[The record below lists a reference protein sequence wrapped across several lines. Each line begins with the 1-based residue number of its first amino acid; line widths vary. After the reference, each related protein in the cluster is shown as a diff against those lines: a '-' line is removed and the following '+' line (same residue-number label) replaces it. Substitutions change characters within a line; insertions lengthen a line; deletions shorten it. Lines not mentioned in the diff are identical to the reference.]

1 MTSHSNRN
9 IDEVPIVQ
17 TKRIAVLIP
26 CFNEE
31 KTIGDVI
38 DDFKNELPEAKIYI
52 GDNNSSDKTVSIAE
66 SMGVTVIKENRQGK
80 GHMLKTLVENIEAE
94 IFIMV
99 DGDGTYA
106 ARDIHQLILPV
117 IEGKCDMCIGNR
129 LSNYQPGSFSHFHL
143 IGNKLIRYLTYRLHG
158 VEIPDM
164 LTGYRVMSRKLID
177 ELCLISGG
185 FEIETEIN
193 IKSVWLGSRICSVD
207 IHYSARP
214 AGSISKIKTINDG
227 YRILST
233 IFMLLR
239 EYQPMTMGGIFC
251 LISSTIGTV
260 VFCGGLFGHNLFY
273 FILGLSMFLIG
284 TIALATGII
293 LNAINIS
300 HRELEQFHRKL
311 FKS

>member
-1 MTSHSNRN
+1 
-9 IDEVPIVQ
+9 
-17 TKRIAVLIP
+17 
-26 CFNEE
+26 
-31 KTIGDVI
+31 
-38 DDFKNELPEAKIYI
+38 
-52 GDNNSSDKTVSIAE
+52 
-66 SMGVTVIKENRQGK
+66 MGVTVISENRQGK
-80 GHMLKTLVENIEAE
+80 GHMLKTMVENIDAE
-94 IFIMV
+94 IYIMI

-106 ARDIHQLILPV
+106 AKDIHQLILPV

-129 LSNYQPGSFSHFHL
+129 LNNYQPGSFSNFHL

-158 VEIPDM
+158 VKIPDM
-164 LTGYRVMSRKLID
+164 LTGYRVMSRKVVD
-177 ELCLISGG
+177 KMCLISGG

-207 IHYSARP
+207 IHYGTRP

-239 EYQPMTMGGIFC
+239 EHQPMTMGGIIC
-251 LISSTIGTV
+251 LILITIGTV
-260 VFCGGLFGHNLFY
+260 FFCGGMFGDNLY
-273 FILGLSMFLIG
+273 CFILGLSMYLIG
-284 TIALATGII
+284 IIALATGII

-311 FKS
+311 LKSTKTRS

>member
-1 MTSHSNRN
+1 
-9 IDEVPIVQ
+9 
-17 TKRIAVLIP
+17 
-26 CFNEE
+26 
-31 KTIGDVI
+31 
-38 DDFKNELPEAKIYI
+38 
-52 GDNNSSDKTVSIAE
+52 
-66 SMGVTVIKENRQGK
+66 ENRQGK
-80 GHMLKTLVENIEAE
+80 GHMLKTMIENIDAD
-94 IFIMV
+94 IFIMI

-106 ARDIHQLILPV
+106 AKDVHKLILPV

-129 LSNYQPGSFSHFHL
+129 LSDYHPDSFSYFHL
-143 IGNKLIRYLTYRLHG
+143 LGNKLIRYLTYKLHG

-177 ELCLISGG
+177 DMFLISGG

-193 IKSVWLGSRICSVD
+193 IKSVWLGSKICSVD
-207 IHYSARP
+207 IHYGARP
-214 AGSISKIKTINDG
+214 AGSISKIKTLNDG

-239 EYQPMTMGGIFC
+239 EHQPMTMGGVLF
-251 LISSTIGTV
+251 LILSTIGAIS
-260 VFCGGLFGHNLFY
+260 FFGGLFGGNLFC
-273 FILGLSMFLIG
+273 FIFGLSLFLIG

-311 FKS
+311 FKN